1 MHHIQGMMIHIMSV
15 SHICK
20 LLLQDAPVQTHV
32 REALARPRLAHHAL
46 RPSQGSAQRIIGDLR
61 SVKWST
67 RREERYRIL
76 SSNRSGLPPEPAP
89 AREQNE
95 DHSQTENN
103 DSPPLG
109 EVQVFDI
116 LHEDDDVK
124 MPGKVKPYQIWSSE
138 VFFLYDRI

>member
-1 MHHIQGMMIHIMSV
+1 MMTFDQLIT
-15 SHICK
+15 SHVYHQFS
-20 LLLQDAPVQTHV
+20 LQDAPVQTHV

-76 SSNRSGLPPEPAP
+76 TSHRAGLPPEPAP
-89 AREQNE
+89 VREE
-95 DHSQTENN
+95 TDDSQTENN
-103 DSPPLG
+103 DSQPLG

-116 LHEDDDVK
+116 VHEDDDGK
-124 MPGKVKPYQIWSSE
+124 MPGKVKSYQILS
-138 VFFLYDRI
+138 L